1 MSDFDDKKKKTP
13 KKFYS
18 EDGVRYDDRIKRNK
32 ITEEVTNTEFVKKE
46 RPKKDFSKNDGFKK
60 DFSKRDGFKKDGFKK
75 ERPTFSDVKST
86 PKAKVN
92 EDGTKQFDQST
103 FFASCPR
110 EVEYL
115 LEEEIRALGITRI
128 ETENGGVAFK
138 AETHQALDVLLQ
150 SRVAS
155 RVFKELQVYTIS
167 NERDLYSR
175 AKEKWWDKIFTKD
188 QTFKINT
195 LFDRDAKE
203 NFSNSMIFSQV
214 LKDAIADNFREKYN
228 ERPSVDTG
236 RPDITFLLRIER
248 KPNTSEFNARILVDM
263 CGEPLSNRG
272 YREES
277 LRAPLRENLAAAIIL
292 STDFDPEKDIFT
304 DCMCGSGTLLIEAIL
319 LRAKVAPTYL
329 KVRKFIERKI
339 PVFDFIKHPWFIAD
353 RFSVKDFEKKAQ
365 DIYNHS
371 LNALN
376 ELQTRQFFGF
386 DINDRA
392 LETTRIHLSNAHID
406 QQIVALNK
414 RDATK
419 ITPMDEPP
427 GIVIC
432 NPPYGER
439 MGEEEE
445 LKSLYKDLGENFKHN
460 FKGFRAYVFTSNPEL
475 RKQISL
481 GTKERKVFYNGS
493 LECRLLKYDLY

>member
-1 MSDFDDKKKKTP
+1 MNDKKDNKKSF
-13 KKFYS
+13 KKYYS
-18 EDGVRYDDRIKRNK
+18 EDGIRADDKKRRQEKYGNTDAPSFNK
-32 ITEEVTNTEFVKKE
+32 ESKGDFKKDY
-46 RPKKDFSKNDGFKK
+46 RKDHKKDFNKK
-60 DFSKRDGFKKDGFKK
+60 SDYDRPRRDQK
-75 ERPTFSDVKST
+75 EEKYSEIKGAPR
-86 PKAKVN
+86 AQVN
-92 EDGTKQFDQST
+92 EDGTKTFDQSL

-115 LEEEIRALGITRI
+115 LEKEIRDLGIDRLEVEPGGI
-128 ETENGGVAFK
+128 AFRAETE
-138 AETHQALDVLLQ
+138 QALDVLLQ

-155 RVFKELQVYTIS
+155 RVFKELQVYTI
-167 NERDLYSR
+167 EHEKDLYTR

-195 LFDRDAKE
+195 LFDREAKE
-203 NFSNSMIFSQV
+203 NFGNSLIFSQI
-214 LKDAIADNFREKYN
+214 LKDAIVDNFRDKYN
-228 ERPSVDTG
+228 ERPSVDTK
-236 RPDITFLLRIER
+236 RPDISFLLRIEK
-248 KPNTSEFNARILVDM
+248 KPRSNEFYARILVDM
-263 CGEPLSNRG
+263 CGDPLSNRG

-277 LRAPLRENLAAAIIL
+277 LKAPLRENLAASIIL

-304 DCMCGSGTLLIEAIL
+304 DCMCGTGTLIIEAL
-319 LRAKVAPTYL
+319 LMKAKVAPTYL
-329 KVRKFIERKI
+329 KVRKFIEKKQ
-339 PVFDFIKHPWFIAD
+339 PVFDFIKHPWFTAD
-353 RFSVKDFEKKAQ
+353 RFAVKAFEQKA
-365 DIYNHS
+365 IEVYNHS
-371 LNALN
+371 LSALN
-376 ELQTRQFFGF
+376 ELETRQFFGF
-386 DINDRA
+386 DINERA
-392 LETTRIHLSNAHID
+392 LETTRIHLHNAHID
-406 QQIVALNK
+406 QQIVTLNK

-439 MGEEEE
+439 MGEEEQ
-445 LKSLYKDLGENFKHN
+445 LKDLYRNLGENFKQN